1 MGLDFRRFSGGGG
14 GGSMAWVPLEGM
26 TLGGMTL
33 NDGFITSVTEIS
45 PGRYTLGHDYTVN
58 RTTLGTADRYP
69 VDFITEWAD
78 ADPETHVLQ
87 VRFTIVTP
95 PTNVAGVPWVG
106 VYHDNGAFPGSGGAA
121 GAVMLMGSTKRSFDT
136 VGGLGTGIVEGN
148 DLGLTPTEF
157 VFEFTPPVGTT
168 NGRYQIGGQVQT
180 TSEGITRY
188 GFTELSLAAVNAA
201 SISAGYNVGSHM
213 ALAFQQRALSTGT
226 GSMTLD
232 IHRRVIP
239 VFT

>member
-1 MGLDFRRFSGGGG
+1 MAGYKFGTGSGNGGAV
-14 GGSMAWVPLEGM
+14 AWVPLEGM

-33 NDGFITSVTEIS
+33 NDGFITSVTEGAA
-45 PGRYTLGHDYTVN
+45 GRYTLGHDYSFS
-58 RTTLGTADRYP
+58 RTTLGTADRFP
-69 VDFITEWAD
+69 VDWITEWAA

-95 PTNVAGVPWVG
+95 PTDVSGVPWVG
-106 VYHDNGAFPGSGGAA
+106 VYHDDGAFPGSGGAA
-121 GAVMLMGSTKRSFDT
+121 GAVMLMGSTKRSFET

-148 DLGLTPTEF
+148 DLGLTPTQF
-157 VFEFTPPVGTT
+157 IFEFTPPVGTT
-168 NGRYQIGGQVQT
+168 NGRYLIGGQVQT

-188 GFTELSLAAVNAA
+188 GFTELSLGAVNAA
-201 SISAGYNVGSHM
+201 SISAGYGTGSHM
-213 ALAFQQRALSTGT
+213 ALAFQQRVAGSGT
-226 GSMTLD
+226 GSMVLD